1 MHRCWIIQKTF
12 KSKTLSS
19 LSNKTSVLDACCTY
33 FLYLSIGMHAGIFV
47 EIVGILCVIHFHK
60 LSLLP
65 ELGRTLVILRHAWLA
80 EFRVNH
86 GNWLT
91 FL

>member
-1 MHRCWIIQKTF
+1 
-12 KSKTLSS
+12 
-19 LSNKTSVLDACCTY
+19 
-33 FLYLSIGMHAGIFV
+33 MHAGIFV